1 MRRNGDTSFG
11 SDSFLDVLSN
21 LVGIV
26 LILVVLVAAR
36 IKDWSGRVAL
46 EDLPKPVEN
55 PMLAATSP
63 SVSAADNQE
72 ETVRQLESAR
82 QQWQSYCQ
90 RLELAKL
97 HLAAE
102 TQSLLAAEHQWRH
115 WQEQSDRTQQQWHR
129 WSASVKEL
137 EQQLR
142 ELEQSLQR
150 LSEKQA
156 ATLPTVSRREVRA
169 LHYWLPVSRPVFS
182 HEVYFECYQ
191 QRVTPVDLAGLLQE
205 VRQKF
210 PEHLEQL
217 RYRWSV
223 EGQTSQHGAFALKYR
238 IVRNADSPLDWLF
251 REQGPADPRYF
262 SAGLAYWE
270 VVPMQAIRGETLE
283 QALSESSVFRRLLAQ
298 VPPET
303 AVLTFFVYPESI
315 PLYRALRDWSY
326 QAGYTVAARPLPVGM
341 PIAGSP
347 SGSRSRA
354 Q

>member
-1 MRRNGDTSFG
+1 MRRTGDTSFG

-36 IKDWSGRVAL
+36 IMDWSGRVAL
-46 EDLPKPVEN
+46 EDSPKPVEHFV
-55 PMLAATSP
+55 PVATSLT
-63 SVSAADNQE
+63 VSEADIQQ

-82 QQWQSYCQ
+82 QQRQSHRQ
-90 RLELAKL
+90 HLELAKL
-97 HLAAE
+97 TLAAE
-102 TQSLLAAEHQWRH
+102 AQSLLAAERQWRH
-115 WQEQSDRTQQQWHR
+115 WQEQSDQTQQQWHR
-129 WSASVKEL
+129 WSESVNEL
-137 EQQLR
+137 EQQWH
-142 ELEQSLQR
+142 ELEQSLHR

-156 ATLPTVSRREVRA
+156 VTLPTVSRREVRT

-182 HEVYFECYQ
+182 HEVFFECYQ

-205 VRQKF
+205 VRQKL

-217 RYRWSV
+217 RYSWSV
-223 EGQTSQHGAFALKYR
+223 EGQTSPHGAFALKYR
-238 IVRNADSPLDWLF
+238 IVRHADSPLDWLF

-283 QALSESSVFRRLLAQ
+283 QALSETSVFRRLLAQ

-315 PLYRALRDWSY
+315 PLYRALRDWLY

-341 PIAGSP
+341 PMAGSP